1 MRFTARASHYCS
13 GGGGLTGGVRV
24 GGLTQPADFCA
35 HGNYLLELQMY
46 GNSPLGDDS
55 TVELTASQRR
65 TVRQDLASVAART
78 RNLLPGEFVVG
89 SELRQGA
96 EGPRATV
103 AVRPPVGSV
112 VSADYELED
121 SGVVDTDR
129 DELARGLAASA
140 ALQVKRAMPDDPT
153 PTAK

>member
-1 MRFTARASHYCS
+1 
-13 GGGGLTGGVRV
+13 
-24 GGLTQPADFCA
+24 
-35 HGNYLLELQMY
+35 MY

-55 TVELTASQRR
+55 TVELSPQQRR
-65 TVRQDLASVAART
+65 TLRQDLASVAALT

-89 SELRQGA
+89 SELRQSA

-112 VSADYELED
+112 VSADYDLDGE
-121 SGVVDTDR
+121 GVVDTDR